1 MAERVA
7 GIIEVCEGLTEIAIT
22 ANPGGFAHWQA
33 IKTQEIFADAVAPRF
48 RRERAS
54 APRRR
59 HTANNK
65 RRGTSMRQRR
75 LAAVAVAVAAIVAL
89 VAVATSS
96 AARTAAAG
104 KPIVIGAAIDLTKN
118 MAPFDAPAL
127 EAAQIEIKKINA
139 AGGVDGRP
147 LEIKFLNDQLD
158 PARTKSDAI
167 QLVDEGVNIGWV
179 TCDVDYATPA
189 IQTFLAAK
197 LLTVSPCI
205 GTDQMGPSTLRRA
218 GNLAFTFGNPAQQD
232 GAAAAEWAYSHGWHT
247 ADVVTDKL
255 LVYFQNVCQAFTLRF
270 QQLGGKIVDQESFTQ
285 GDKTIGNVAT
295 RINGKK
301 ASVIAFCTSFGT
313 DAAGVRR
320 RPAHARQ
327 QDADHQ
333 RLGERRRLLVVEEPE
348 DHQLLLPHLRVRA
361 DPGSVRGGERVRGED
376 GGDQGAGAD
385 RRVHHRSR
393 RDRRDRLRHRAGPR
407 VDQRGDAGRTALA
420 PDQVPDARRP
430 DQLHAGVAQRR
441 SGGPTG

>member
-1 MAERVA
+1 
-7 GIIEVCEGLTEIAIT
+7 
-22 ANPGGFAHWQA
+22 
-33 IKTQEIFADAVAPRF
+33 
-48 RRERAS
+48 
-54 APRRR
+54 
-59 HTANNK
+59 
-65 RRGTSMRQRR
+65 MRQRR
-75 LAAVAVAVAAIVAL
+75 LAAVAIAVAAIVAL

-139 AGGVDGRP
+139 AGGVNGRP
-147 LEIKFLNDQLD
+147 LEMKFLNDQLD
-158 PARTKSDAI
+158 AARTKSDAT
-167 QLVDEGVNIGWV
+167 QLVSEGVNIGWV

-205 GTDQMGPSTLRRA
+205 GTDQMGPSKFGAA

-232 GAAAAEWAYSHGWHT
+232 GAAAAEWAYEHGWHT

-295 RINGKK
+295 RINGKT

-313 DAAGVRR
+313 DA
-320 RPAHARQ
+320 PAFVDGLRT
-327 QDADHQ
+327 
-333 RLGERRRLLVVEEPE
+333 LGNKTPIINGWASDGAYWWSKNPKITNFYFLTYASALTPDPSASVNAFEAKMAAIKEPA
-348 DHQLLLPHLRVRA
+348 QT
-361 DPGSVRGGERVRGED
+361 GGFIT
-376 GGDQGAGAD
+376 GAD
-385 RRVHHRSR
+385 AIDAIVYAIKK
-393 RDRRDRLRHRAGPR
+393 AGGST
-407 VDQRGDAGRTALA
+407 DGAKLA
-420 PDQVPDARRP
+420 AVLSHLTKFQT
-430 DQLHAGVAQRR
+430 L
-441 SGGPTG
+441 GGPISFTPALHSAVGRPYRVIEVNNNKAAYLGLHTAQKIPNIH